1 VQENKKL
8 NHRSKV
14 QTQNRFASFLCF
26 LGWRN
31 PKKRKSK
38 IYDFHIHISSLDS
51 TELSILTILK
61 EFIVEIIQNDLR
73 NARYKNIFLI
83 EIQKYIRFSNKK
95 SNKAFNTALAYVLR
109 FFVFGS
115 SMSLL
120 ALKFFPLSIS
130 KFKYFFILSLFMTLI
145 ILFIFSLRSFL
156 LVCVGFF
163 WSNRSGSYNK
173 VSSIFQRSVKNKVL
187 LNIYVEKI
195 CEYPKDKIQDIE
207 KNIGSELK
215 KIEREFDSNL
225 ELAPILAAIIV
236 VAFTMNTDFK
246 NFILGIAGLSS
257 LVIAFLRLLNRR
269 NKNFQIDCLE
279 QILLLL
285 QLAQNKLDSKDL

>member
-1 VQENKKL
+1 MFTMNI
-8 NHRSKV
+8 
-14 QTQNRFASFLCF
+14 CI
-26 LGWRN
+26 RN
-31 PKKRKSK
+31 
-38 IYDFHIHISSLDS
+38 
-51 TELSILTILK
+51 SI
-61 EFIVEIIQNDLR
+61 D
-73 NARYKNIFLI
+73 
-83 EIQKYIRFSNKK
+83 
-95 SNKAFNTALAYVLR
+95 
-109 FFVFGS
+109 
-115 SMSLL
+115 
-120 ALKFFPLSIS
+120 P
-130 KFKYFFILSLFMTLI
+130 
-145 ILFIFSLRSFL
+145 
-156 LVCVGFF
+156 
-163 WSNRSGSYNK
+163 NK